1 MLAAETAGYWLS
13 DLLLRVTGLSD
24 AVLQNDDRV
33 FRIANTLPP
42 LLFVTV
48 AWVLGPFVE
57 ELFFRQLL
65 VEIIESPSPRPAD
78 ERPGPDRISAAAG
91 ECR

>member
-48 AWVLGPFVE
+48 LGPFVE

>member
-1 MLAAETAGYWLS
+1 MLVAETAGYWLS

-48 AWVLGPFVE
+48 AGGPRSLRGGAVLPAA
-57 ELFFRQLL
+57 
-65 VEIIESPSPRPAD
+65 PRRD
-78 ERPGPDRISAAAG
+78 H
-91 ECR
+91 